1 MTEERIGKKGLFRS
15 VVRKLTGAEKRDQA
29 SLSSLK
35 TSRQGIETRMEERRD
50 ELKQGYGRDWEKM
63 ERRHAA
69 ERMRDERLIERKR
82 TEGSRGRAGEVARKS
97 FRVRAGSDTAGLAPA
112 PSDRNRAA
120 KALDKVAKKTESD
133 GGGKKREVSE
143 DQLERAKRRAE
154 GAKRSR
160 NRPRN
165 KERGKGFERD

>member
-1 MTEERIGKKGLFRS
+1 
-15 VVRKLTGAEKRDQA
+15 
-29 SLSSLK
+29 
-35 TSRQGIETRMEERRD
+35 MEERRG
-50 ELKQGYGRDWEKM
+50 ELKQGYARDWEKM

-69 ERMRDERLIERKR
+69 ERMRGERLIERKR

-97 FRVRAGSDTAGLAPA
+97 FRVRAGSDTAGLSPA

-120 KALDKVAKKTESD
+120 KALDKVTKKTGSGD
-133 GGGKKREVSE
+133 GSQKREVSE
-143 DQLERAKRRAE
+143 DRLERAKRRAD

-165 KERGKGFERD
+165 KDRGKGFERE